1 MKLQR
6 IRIEQF
12 RKFAAPVEIDGLEP
26 GLNLLYGPNESGKS
40 TIAQALR
47 TLFFERH
54 NTKGDVFVQ
63 AISPAGMADAAPTI
77 EADFTLGAKD
87 CKLAKT
93 FFQKPRA
100 SLTIGTERWDGNEA
114 DEQLAERLGFALSAR
129 GSSRAETHGIPGL
142 LWIEQGAS
150 ADLDTAVAHAA
161 GSLEERLKS
170 ILGDIVSSAGSGLA
184 AAIQNELAKLRTIKT
199 NKPTGVLAED
209 MRTLDAARLRRDTL
223 QASAE
228 EYRALTD
235 SLAHNLTALERLE
248 RDKPWEAYEQ
258 QRREAQARKDALEPE
273 QRALK
278 ADRQSLRE
286 VNAHIDSLHE
296 QNTRHDKDVRAL
308 VAQREALANAVHV
321 HQQVTDTLK
330 QAQQRHT
337 AAREALR
344 VARDA
349 QRIAEQRQQREGL
362 QAELVRITADIARM
376 EAALSRAEEFGHAIA
391 QLRTRAAAAMLSK
404 ADLSALAKLDQ
415 SVRETRIQRDAIA
428 TRIAYRLEPGR
439 RIDAGTLG
447 SLEGSGNEHLTSPLT
462 LRIEGVGEIDI
473 APGGEDIAR
482 LSDALERVTGEFA
495 SRCAALGVKDLADA
509 QARHTRWQEI
519 EQEIALAVKERDTL
533 LDARSEAQWREQLA
547 EARGQHQERE
557 QRLRELQPVET
568 GLSLEAAQRMY
579 EDADAAANAAG
590 AYLETQ
596 RQAATQ
602 AALAEE
608 RLRSHVD
615 AESRRLESDEARAA
629 ADTRSREWAE
639 ALARRDALEQKI
651 TEAATLLAERKPE
664 LMDADI
670 TRLAQALTTVAQ
682 QRRDLHSAIH
692 AAEGKLEA
700 LGADGLDEK
709 LARAKVEVE
718 NLERRVAQNALRA
731 DALSLLDASLAAHQ
745 DAATQRLYAPLRARL
760 AQYLELLFPGVELGI
775 GVDKLRP
782 SALDRGGT
790 ELALE
795 EHSHGTREQLGV
807 IARFAYAD
815 LLKQAGQPT
824 LLILDDALVHS
835 DAGRREQMKRIL
847 HEAAQRHQILLFTC
861 HPEEWRDAGA
871 RKMVDVAALGASLR
885 R

>member
-12 RKFAAPVEIDGLEP
+12 RKFAAPIEIDGLEH
-26 GLNLLYGPNESGKS
+26 GLNILHGPNESGKS

-161 GSLEERLKS
+161 GSLEERLKH
-170 ILGDIVSSAGSGLA
+170 ILGDIVSTAGSALA
-184 AAIQNELAKLRTIKT
+184 AAIQSELAKLRTIKT

-273 QRALK
+273 QRALD

-286 VNAHIDSLHE
+286 VKAHIDRLHD
-296 QNTRHDKDVRAL
+296 QNTGRDKELRAL
-308 VAQREALANAVHV
+308 VAQRQALADALQV
-321 HQQVTDTLK
+321 QQQASDTLK
-330 QAQQRHT
+330 LAEQRRS

-344 VARDA
+344 VARGE
-349 QRIAEQRQQREGL
+349 QRIAEQCQQRETL
-362 QAELVRITADIARM
+362 QAELERIAADITRI
-376 EAALSRAEEFGHAIA
+376 EATLSRAGEFGQSIV
-391 QLRTRAAAAMLSK
+391 QLRTRAAATMLSK
-404 ADLSALAKLDQ
+404 GDLAALAKLDQ
-415 SVRETRIQRDAIA
+415 AVRETRIQRDAIA

-447 SLEGSGNEHLTSPLT
+447 ILEGSGNEHITAPLT
-462 LRIEGVGEIDI
+462 LRIEGIGEIDI

-482 LSDALERVTGEFA
+482 LSDALERLTGEFA
-495 SRCAALGVKDLADA
+495 SRCAALGAKDLADA

-533 LDARSEAQWREQLA
+533 LGERSEAQWREQLA
-547 EARGQHQERE
+547 EAQGQHQERQ
-557 QRLRELQPVET
+557 QRFAELPVVE
-568 GLSLEAAQRMY
+568 GGNSLDAARRMHEDAEAAAIA
-579 EDADAAANAAG
+579 ADE
-590 AYLETQ
+590 YFDTQ
-596 RQAATQ
+596 RQAAAQ
-602 AALAEE
+602 AELAVGK
-608 RLRSHVD
+608 LQANVD
-615 AESRRLESDEARAA
+615 TESQRLESDQARAA
-629 ADTRSREWAE
+629 ADKRSRELAE
-639 ALARRDALEQKI
+639 ALARRDALDRKI
-651 TEAATLLAERKPE
+651 TEAAALLAERKPD

-670 TRLAQALTTVAQ
+670 ARFTQALATVAG
-682 QRRDLHSAIH
+682 QRRDLRDAIN
-692 AAEGKLEA
+692 AARAKLEA

-709 LARAKVEVE
+709 LASATIAVE
-718 NLERRVAQNALRA
+718 NLERRVAQYELRA
-731 DALSLLDASLAAHQ
+731 DALSLLSTRLTAHQ
-745 DAATQRLYAPLRARL
+745 DAATQRLYAPLHDRL
-760 AQYLELLFPGVELGI
+760 QHYLEILFPGTKLGI
-775 GVDKLRP
+775 DVDKLRP
-782 SALDRGGT
+782 TALGRGGT

-795 EHSHGTREQLGV
+795 DHSHGTREQLGV

-835 DAGRREQMKRIL
+835 DAERREQMKRIL
-847 HEAAQRHQILLFTC
+847 HDAAQRHQILLFTC
-861 HPEEWRDAGA
+861 HPEDWRDAGA
-871 RKMVDVAALGASLR
+871 RRMVDVAALGPQR
-885 R
+885 Q